1 VPSDARCGYIS
12 ATGHL
17 ALSDPIPIMALK
29 RRIAPE
35 TEMRSTLTDGSLVLA
50 RRIWQ
55 SPTVTKLP
63 IRTATKSAS
72 GSEIQSDSGRRMN
85 PSGPATPA
93 SKLGFS
99 FEMSFPLAAR
109 TE

>member
-1 VPSDARCGYIS
+1 MRIHY

-35 TEMRSTLTDGSLVLA
+35 TEMRSTLADGSPVQA
-50 RRIWQ
+50 RRIWEL
-55 SPTVTKLP
+55 PTITKLP
-63 IRTATKSAS
+63 IGTATRCAS
-72 GSEIQSDSGRRMN
+72 GSGIQPDSGHRMN
-85 PSGPATPA
+85 PPAPATPA
-93 SKLGFS
+93 LKLGFS